1 MPKKCTQ
8 AKSCMCSKPT
18 DNYIMNQ
25 QTETNEG
32 ENMKLARGVV
42 KLRVPIVIL
51 TLLLLIPSRQ
61 YGHGQGSEYFD
72 G

>member
-1 MPKKCTQ
+1 
-8 AKSCMCSKPT
+8 
-18 DNYIMNQ
+18 MNQ

-51 TLLLLIPSRQ
+51 TLLLLIPAVIGMITTRIN
-61 YGHGQGSEYFD
+61 YDMLTYLHGHGQGSEYFD